1 MPASPPP
8 PPPTPPVPRLPPPER
23 ICIPLKSDCVDI
35 MRVIISELIVTVS
48 FDKIAEE
55 FDPHRF
61 ESDTITIPF
70 DIFENIQTS
79 LMTRAI

>member
-1 MPASPPP
+1 
-8 PPPTPPVPRLPPPER
+8 
-23 ICIPLKSDCVDI
+23 

-79 LMTRAI
+79 LMTRAIWTNKNLIAIDSNCDW